1 MQNNFI
7 QFGDRLF
14 LLYRTVKETPKISSN
29 TELIKKYFHC
39 DTVLKKDGLFYFC
52 NENPYIEFEE
62 ILKNEN

>member
-14 LLYRTVKETPKISSN
+14 LLYRTVKEPPKISSN

-52 NENPYIEFEE
+52 NEIPDIEFEE